1 MPFARPTLP
10 ELIDRVTTDISGR
23 VTGVQSA
30 VLRRSLLGILAR
42 SEAGAVHMLY
52 GFLEWAAK
60 QAIIDT
66 AEKEYLER
74 WAAIWKVFRK
84 SADYATGA
92 ALLSGAIGSTV
103 LAGTILQRQDGV
115 QYRVLADGTFTDTTL
130 QPTIVAVAAGAAGD
144 TPAGTPLFL
153 LSPVAGVQST
163 GSAASDIEGGLDVET
178 DPQLLSRLLK
188 RIQKPPHG
196 GAAADYELWAL
207 EVPGVTRVWV
217 YPLQMG
223 AGTVTVLFV
232 CDGEADIIP
241 TPAKVAEVQDYID
254 DRTRR
259 PVTAEVFVAAPIADP
274 LNMTVKLSPNT
285 AAVQAAVRAE
295 VADLIVRDSKP
306 GSPILISRLREAVS
320 IAAGEADNAVI
331 APTADVAHAVGHMA
345 IPGTITFSSF

>member
-74 WAAIWKVFRK
+74 WAAIWKIFRK
-84 SADYATGA
+84 AADYSTGA
-92 ALLSGAIGSTV
+92 VQLIGSV
-103 LAGTILQRQDGV
+103 GLPVPAGTVLQRQDGV
-115 QYRVLADGTFTDTTL
+115 QFRVLADGVFGSTTL
-130 QPTIVAVAAGAAGD
+130 QVTVVAVDAGANGD

-153 LSPVAGVQST
+153 FSPLAGVQST
-163 GSAASDIEGGLDVET
+163 GVAATDIDGGLDVEK

-188 RIQKPPHG
+188 KIQKPPQG
-196 GAAADYELWAL
+196 GAEADYELWAL
-207 EVPGVTRVWV
+207 EVPGVTRAWV

-232 CDGEADIIP
+232 CDGVPDIIP
-241 TPAKVAEVQDYID
+241 APAKVAEVQAYIY

-259 PVTAEVFVAAPIADP
+259 PVTAEVFVAAPVAEP
-274 LNMTVKLSPNT
+274 LNMAVKLSPNT

-306 GSPILISRLREAVS
+306 GEPIAISRLREAVS
-320 IAAGEADNAVI
+320 IAAGESDNEI
-331 APTADVAHAVGHMA
+331 TSPTASVAHATGHMA
-345 IPGTITFSSF
+345 VPGTITFSSF

>member
-52 GFLEWAAK
+52 GFLEWAAR

-84 SADYATGA
+84 APDFSTGS
-92 ALLSGAIGSTV
+92 ALLAGMVGSV
-103 LAGTILQRQDGV
+103 IPGGTILQRQDGV
-115 QYRVLADGTFTDTTL
+115 QYRVLVGAVFTGPTV
-130 QPTIVAVAAGAAGD
+130 QPAVVAVDAGANGD
-144 TPAGTPLFL
+144 APAGTPLFL
-153 LSPVAGVQST
+153 LSPVSGVQST
-163 GSAASDIEGGLDVET
+163 GSAATAISGGLDAET
-178 DPQLLSRLLK
+178 DPQLLNRLLK
-188 RIQKPPHG
+188 RIRQPPHG
-196 GAAADYELWAL
+196 GAASDYELWAL
-207 EVPGVTRVWV
+207 EVPGVTRAWV

-223 AGTVTVLFV
+223 PGTVTVLFV

-241 TPAKVAEVQDYID
+241 GPSKVAEVQAYID
-254 DRTRR
+254 ERR
-259 PVTAEVFVAAPIADP
+259 PVTAEAFVAAPVSDP
-274 LNMTVKLSPNT
+274 LNLSVKLSPNT
-285 AAVQAAVRAE
+285 AAVQASVIAE
-295 VADLIVRDSKP
+295 VSDLIVRDSKP

-320 IAAGEADNAVI
+320 IAAGESNNAI
-331 APTADVAHAVGHMA
+331 TSPATDIAHATGHMA
-345 IPGTITFSSF
+345 VPGTITFSSF

>member
-10 ELIDRVTTDISGR
+10 ELIDRVITDISGR
-23 VTGVQSA
+23 VTGIQSA
-30 VLRRSLLGILAR
+30 VLRRSLLGIIGR

-52 GFLEWAAK
+52 GFLEWAAR

-84 SADYATGA
+84 SADYSTGA
-92 ALLSGAIGSTV
+92 ALLTGAVGSTL

-115 QYRVLADGTFTDTTL
+115 QYRVLADGTFTSTTL
-130 QPTIVAVAAGAAGD
+130 QPTVVALEAGAAGD
-144 TPAGTPLFL
+144 APAGTPLFL

-163 GSAASDIEGGLDVET
+163 GTAATDLEGGLDVET
-178 DPQLLSRLLK
+178 DEQLLSRLLK
-188 RIQKPPHG
+188 RIRQPPHG
-196 GAAADYELWAL
+196 GAAYDYELWAL

-223 AGTVTVLFV
+223 LGTVTVLFV
-232 CDGEADIIP
+232 CDGETNIIP
-241 TPAKVAEVQDYID
+241 TPAKVAEVQAYID
-254 DRTRR
+254 ERR
-259 PVTAEVFVAAPIADP
+259 PVTAEVFAGAPVADP

-295 VADLIVRDSKP
+295 VDDLIVRDSKP
-306 GSPILISRLREAVS
+306 GAPTLISRLREAVS
-320 IAAGEADNAVI
+320 VAAGEADNAI
-331 APTADVAHAVGHMA
+331 TSPTADVAHATGHMA
-345 IPGTITFSSF
+345 VPGTITFSSF

>member
-60 QAIIDT
+60 QAIIDA

-84 SADYATGA
+84 AADYSTGA
-92 ALLSGAIGSTV
+92 ALLAGAIGSP
-103 LAGTILQRQDGV
+103 LPAGTILQRQDGV
-115 QYRVLADGTFTDTTL
+115 QYRVLADAVFTDITL
-130 QPTIVAVAAGAAGD
+130 QPTVVAVEAGAAGD
-144 TPAGTPLFL
+144 AQAGTPLFL
-153 LSPVAGVQST
+153 FSPVAGVQST
-163 GSAASDIEGGLDVET
+163 GSAATDIDGGLDVET
-178 DPQLLSRLLK
+178 DEQLLSRLLK
-188 RIQKPPHG
+188 RIRQPPHG
-196 GAAADYELWAL
+196 GAASDYELWAL

-232 CDGEADIIP
+232 CDGEDNIIP
-241 TPAKVAEVQDYID
+241 NAAKVAEVQAYID
-254 DRTRR
+254 ARR
-259 PVTAEVFVAAPIADP
+259 PLTAEVFVAAPVADP
-274 LNMTVKLSPNT
+274 LNLAVKLSPNT
-285 AAVQAAVRAE
+285 AAVQVAVRAE

-306 GSPILISRLREAVS
+306 GSPTLISHLREAVS
-320 IAAGEADNAVI
+320 IAAGEADNQI
-331 APTADVAHAVGHMA
+331 TAPTANVAHATGHMA
-345 IPGTITFSSF
+345 VPGTITFSSF

>member
-23 VTGVQSA
+23 VTGVQGA

-52 GFLEWAAK
+52 GFLEWAAR

-92 ALLSGAIGSTV
+92 ALLTGAVGSTV
-103 LAGTILQRQDGV
+103 PAGTILQRQDGI
-115 QYRVLADGTFTDTTL
+115 QYRVLADGIFTGATL
-130 QPTIVAVAAGAAGD
+130 QPTVVALEAGADGD
-144 TPAGTPLFL
+144 APAGTPLFL

-163 GSAASDIEGGLDVET
+163 GAAAGDINGGLDVET

-188 RIQKPPHG
+188 RIRQPPHG
-196 GAAADYELWAL
+196 GASSDYELWAL
-207 EVPGVTRVWV
+207 EVPGVTRAWV

-223 AGTVTVLFV
+223 PGTVTILFV
-232 CDGEADIIP
+232 CDGETNIIP
-241 TPAKVAEVQDYID
+241 DAAKVAEVQAYINA
-254 DRTRR
+254 RR
-259 PVTAEVFVAAPIADP
+259 PVTAEVFVAAPVADS
-274 LNMTVKLSPNT
+274 LNMAVKLSPNT
-285 AAVQAAVRAE
+285 SAAQAAVRAE
-295 VADLIVRDSKP
+295 VADLIARDSKP
-306 GSPILISRLREAVS
+306 GGPILISRLREAVS
-320 IAAGEADNAVI
+320 VAAGESDNAI
-331 APTADVAHAVGHMA
+331 TSPTADVAHATGHMA
-345 IPGTITFSSF
+345 IPGTITISSF

>member
-1 MPFARPTLP
+1 MPFVRPTLP

-52 GFLEWAAK
+52 GFLEWAAR

-84 SADYATGA
+84 AADYSSGA
-92 ALLSGAIGSTV
+92 ALLTGAVGSTV
-103 LAGTILQRQDGV
+103 AAGTILQRQDGV
-115 QYRVLADGTFTDTTL
+115 QYRVLADGLFTDTTL
-130 QPTIVAVAAGAAGD
+130 QPTVVAVEAGAAGD
-144 TPAGTPLFL
+144 APIGTPLFL

-163 GSAASDIEGGLDVET
+163 GAAATDIDGGLDVET

-188 RIQKPPHG
+188 RVRKPPHG
-196 GAAADYELWAL
+196 GAESDYELWAL

-232 CDGEADIIP
+232 CDGETDIIP
-241 TPAKVAEVQDYID
+241 SPAKVAEVQAYINE
-254 DRTRR
+254 RR
-259 PVTAEVFVAAPIADP
+259 PVTAEIFAAAPIADP

-285 AAVQAAVRAE
+285 AAVQASVRAE
-295 VADLIVRDSKP
+295 FADLIVRDSKP
-306 GSPILISRLREAVS
+306 GSPTLISRLREAVS
-320 IAAGEADNAVI
+320 IAAGEADNAI
-331 APTADVAHAVGHMA
+331 TSPTADVAHATGHMA
-345 IPGTITFSSF
+345 VPGTITFLSF

>member
-1 MPFARPTLP
+1 MPFVRPTLP

-52 GFLEWAAK
+52 GFLEWASR

-74 WAAIWKVFRK
+74 WAAIWKIFRK
-84 SADYATGA
+84 AADYSTGA
-92 ALLSGAIGSTV
+92 ALLAGAVGSI
-103 LAGTILQRQDGV
+103 LPAGTILQRQDGV
-115 QYRVLADGTFTDTTL
+115 QYRVLVDAVFTSTSL
-130 QPTIVAVAAGAAGD
+130 QPTIVAVEAGASGD
-144 TPAGTPLFL
+144 APTGTPLFL
-153 LSPVAGVQST
+153 VSPVAGVQST
-163 GSAASDIEGGLDVET
+163 GSVATDIDGGLDVET
-178 DPQLLSRLLK
+178 DPQLLNRLLK
-188 RIQKPPHG
+188 RIRQPPHG
-196 GAAADYELWAL
+196 GAATDYELWAL
-207 EVPGVTRVWV
+207 EVPGVTRAWV

-241 TPAKVAEVQDYID
+241 GAAKVAEVQAYISE
-254 DRTRR
+254 RA
-259 PVTAEVFVAAPIADP
+259 PVTAEVFVAAPVSDP
-274 LNMTVKLSPNT
+274 LDLAIKLSPNT

-306 GSPILISRLREAVS
+306 GSPTLISRLREAVS
-320 IAAGEADNAVI
+320 IAAGEADNQI
-331 APTADVAHAVGHMA
+331 TSPTADVVHSTGHMA
-345 IPGTITFSSF
+345 VPGNIIFSSF

>member
-1 MPFARPTLP
+1 MPFARPTLT

-23 VTGVQSA
+23 VTGVESA
-30 VLRRSLLGILAR
+30 VLRRSLLGILGR

-74 WAAIWKVFRK
+74 WAKIWKVFRK
-84 SADYATGA
+84 AADYSTGA
-92 ALLSGAIGSTV
+92 ALLAGSIGSV
-103 LAGTILQRQDGV
+103 VPAGIILQRQDGV
-115 QYRVLADGTFTDTTL
+115 QYRVLAESTFTGTTL
-130 QPTIVAVAAGAAGD
+130 QPTVVAVEAGADGD
-144 TPAGTPLFL
+144 APAGTPLFL

-163 GSAASDIEGGLDVET
+163 GAAATDIEGGLDVET
-178 DPQLLSRLLK
+178 DPQLLSRLLQ
-188 RIQKPPHG
+188 RIRQPPHG
-196 GAAADYELWAL
+196 GAATDYEQWAL

-232 CDGEADIIP
+232 CDGETNIIP
-241 TPAKVAEVQDYID
+241 SPAKVAEVQTYINA
-254 DRTRR
+254 RA
-259 PVTAEVFVAAPIADP
+259 PVTAEVFVAAPVADP
-274 LNMTVKLSPNT
+274 LNMAVKLSPNT

-295 VADLIVRDSKP
+295 VADLIMRDSKP
-306 GSPILISRLREAVS
+306 GSPTLISHLREAVS
-320 IAAGEADNAVI
+320 VAAGESDNVI
-331 APTADVAHAVGHMA
+331 TSPTADVAHATGHMA

>member
-1 MPFARPTLP
+1 M
-10 ELIDRVTTDISGR
+10 DRVITDISGR

-30 VLRRSLLGILAR
+30 VLRRSLLGIIGR

-52 GFLEWAAK
+52 GFLEWAAR

-84 SADYATGA
+84 AADYATGA
-92 ALLSGAIGSTV
+92 ALLTGAIGSTV
-103 LAGTILQRQDGV
+103 PAGTILQRQDGV
-115 QYRVLADGTFTDTTL
+115 QYRVLAEGTFTGTTL
-130 QPTIVAVAAGAAGD
+130 QLTVVAVNAGSAGD
-144 TPAGTPLFL
+144 MPVGTPLFL

-163 GSAASDIEGGLDVET
+163 GSAATGFDGGLDVET

-188 RIQKPPHG
+188 RIRKPPHG
-196 GAAADYELWAL
+196 GAESDYELWAL

-232 CDGEADIIP
+232 CDGETDIIP
-241 TPAKVAEVQDYID
+241 TPAKVAEVQAYID
-254 DRTRR
+254 DSTRR
-259 PVTAEVFVAAPIADP
+259 PVTAEVFVGAPIDDP
-274 LNMTVKLSPNT
+274 LDMTVKLSPNT

-295 VADLIVRDSKP
+295 VADLIIRDSRP
-306 GSPILISRLREAVS
+306 GNPLLISRLREAVS
-320 IAAGEADNAVI
+320 IAAGEADNAI
-331 APTADVAHAVGHMA
+331 LMPAADVTHATGHMA
-345 IPGTITFSSF
+345 VPGTITFISF

>member
-23 VTGVQSA
+23 VTGVESA
-30 VLRRSLLGILAR
+30 VLRRSLLGILGR

-84 SADYATGA
+84 SADYSTGA
-92 ALLSGAIGSTV
+92 VSLTGVVGSTV
-103 LAGTILQRQDGV
+103 VAGTILQRQDSV
-115 QYRVLADGTFTDTTL
+115 QYRALSDGVFTGSTL
-130 QPTIVAVAAGAAGD
+130 QVTVVAVESGVAGD
-144 TPAGTPLFL
+144 APAGTGLFL

-163 GSAASDIEGGLDVET
+163 AVASSDLDGGLDIES
-178 DPQLLSRLLK
+178 DEQLLSRLLK
-188 RIQKPPHG
+188 RIRQPPHG
-196 GAAADYELWAL
+196 GAASDYELWAL
-207 EVPGVTRVWV
+207 EVPGVTRVWP

-232 CDGEADIIP
+232 CDGEANIVP
-241 TPAKVAEVQDYID
+241 APAKVAEVQAYID
-254 DRTRR
+254 ARR
-259 PVTAEVFVAAPIADP
+259 PVTAQVFVAAPVADP

-295 VADLIVRDSKP
+295 VADLIVRDAKP
-306 GSPILISRLREAVS
+306 GGSILISRLRESVS
-320 IAAGEADNAVI
+320 LAAGESDNAIV
-331 APTADVAHAVGHMA
+331 APTADVVYATGHMA